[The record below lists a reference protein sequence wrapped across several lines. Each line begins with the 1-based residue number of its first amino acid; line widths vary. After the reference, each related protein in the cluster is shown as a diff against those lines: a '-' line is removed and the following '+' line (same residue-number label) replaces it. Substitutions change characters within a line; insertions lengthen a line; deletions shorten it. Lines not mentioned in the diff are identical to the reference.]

1 MYSLIKHIHFSC
13 VVLSGVGFL
22 IRGIWMLRASPLL
35 GHSKTRWVPHVVD
48 SVLLLSALALALM
61 LHQYPFRDPW
71 LTAKVLGLVGYIG
84 LGTVALRRGRN
95 RQQRLVA
102 WLAALGAYM
111 YIVSVAVT
119 KHPAG
124 FFTLL

>member
-1 MYSLIKHIHFSC
+1 MYSLIKYVHVGC
-13 VVLSGVGFL
+13 VVLSGIGFL
-22 IRGIWMLRASPLL
+22 VRGIWMITASPLL
-35 GHSKTRWVPHVVD
+35 EHSGTRWLPHVVD
-48 SVLLLSALALALM
+48 SVLLLSAVALALM

-71 LTAKVLGLVGYIG
+71 LTAKVLGLLCYIG

-102 WLAALGAYM
+102 WLAALGVYL
-111 YIVSVAVT
+111 YIVSVAVI

-124 FFTLL
+124 FFALL